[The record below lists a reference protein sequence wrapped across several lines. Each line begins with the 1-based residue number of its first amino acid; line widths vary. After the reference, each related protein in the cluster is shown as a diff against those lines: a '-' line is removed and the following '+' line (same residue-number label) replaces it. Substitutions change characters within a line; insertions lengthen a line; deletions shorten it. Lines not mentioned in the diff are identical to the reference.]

1 MLVDRTY
8 SIPKAWNAASSDSTL
23 TITRNDQTV
32 DSAVYGTYFTLTD
45 GGQDSKTLTIKA
57 GITDEIFDDTWYLVD
72 TIDGVSKEF

>member
-8 SIPKAWNAASSDSTL
+8 SIPKAWNAPSGDSML
-23 TITRNDQTV
+23 TITKNGA
-32 DSAVYGTYFTLTD
+32 SGNYGEYFTLTN